1 MKDKNRLGGWFSKV
15 VELVLAEMIDN
26 AGPQG
31 VAEDI
36 DRRSEPVKHQSS
48 LFSSFSS
55 SLTQFISASVTYL
68 EWSPWTMT
76 SDHTGSIFCSLF
88 LEGNSLVPVE

>member
-26 AGPQG
+26 AGAQG
-31 VAEDI
+31 VTEDI

-68 EWSPWTMT
+68 E
-76 SDHTGSIFCSLF
+76 
-88 LEGNSLVPVE
+88 